1 MKILLIGD
9 TQIANHKAMGGPV
22 EGGLNLRCREILEA
36 LDYHIGCARQHFG
49 IEAIIQVGD
58 FFDLARPSAALY
70 TAVIELIKRHP
81 VEWHILAGNH
91 DIASYDAPT
100 AISPLKHLANVHV
113 YEKPTA
119 VVIGDVLWSM
129 VPYTGPSC
137 EDAVRVAHEELG
149 QRSPRFWA
157 CHYGLVN
164 NAAVPRTDL
173 FQLSYDKIAP
183 GGPFQSWFFGH
194 EHGSLAR
201 KFGDWRNYRSL
212 GSFCDYDFGSGCEIP
227 HSSLVV
233 DTQAAAVSCCSPF
246 RTPIPMFA
254 DLTTMPNDL
263 YFDDDVFFWRLE
275 YASALYARVRP
286 EHAERADF
294 FRRAGILR
302 DFAVLPAD
310 AIATPHTADTQEESS
325 YMECIADELTNNNLE
340 PEQLAAVW
348 ELCDQFMQEA
358 SS

>member
-9 TQIANHKAMGGPV
+9 TQIANHKAMGGPM

-36 LDYHIGCARQHFG
+36 LDYQIGYARQHFG

-70 TAVIELIKRHP
+70 TAVIKLIKRHP

-100 AISPLKHLANVHV
+100 AISPLKYLANVHV

-137 EDAVRVAHEELG
+137 EDAIRAAREELG
-149 QRSPRFWA
+149 QRSPRFCV

-164 NAAVPRTDL
+164 NATVPRTDL
-173 FQLSYDKIAP
+173 FQLSYDKVAP
-183 GGPFQSWFFGH
+183 SGPFQSWFFGH

-201 KFGDWRNYRSL
+201 KIREWRSYRSL
-212 GSFCDYDFGSGCEIP
+212 GSFCDYDFGSGCEIL
-227 HSSLVV
+227 HHSLVV
-233 DTQAAAVSCCSPF
+233 DTQAADITCCTPF
-246 RTPIPMFA
+246 WTPIPMFA
-254 DLTTMPNDL
+254 DLTTAPNDL
-263 YFDDDVFFWRLE
+263 YFDDGVFCRLE

-294 FRRAGILR
+294 FRKAGMLR

-310 AIATPHTADTQEESS
+310 AIAVPHAAATQEESS
-325 YMECIADELTNNNLE
+325 YMECVAGELVNNNLE

>member
-22 EGGLNLRCREILEA
+22 TGGLNLRCREILEA
-36 LDYHIGCARQHFG
+36 LDCQIGYARQHYG
-49 IEAIIQVGD
+49 IEAVVQVGD

-100 AISPLKHLANVHV
+100 AISPLAHLANVHI

-119 VVIGDVLWSM
+119 AMLGGALWSM

-137 EDAVRVAHEELG
+137 EDAILAAREELG
-149 QRSPRFWA
+149 QRFPRFWV
-157 CHYGLVN
+157 CHYGLVF
-164 NAAVPRTDL
+164 NAAVPRSDL
-173 FQLSYDKIAP
+173 FQISYDEITP

-201 KFGDWRNYRSL
+201 KFRDWRSYRSV
-212 GSFCDYDFGSGCEIP
+212 GSFCDYDFGSGCEIL
-227 HSSLVV
+227 HSSLVI
-233 DTQAAAVSCCSPF
+233 DTQASDVSCCTHF
-246 RTPIPMFA
+246 RTPVPMFA
-254 DLTTMPNDL
+254 DLSKMENDL
-263 YFDDDVFFWRLE
+263 YFDDGIFWRLGH
-275 YASALYARVRP
+275 ASAIYARVRP
-286 EHAERADF
+286 EQAERADF
-294 FRRAGILR
+294 FRRAGLLR
-302 DFAVLPAD
+302 DFAIRPQD
-310 AIATPHTADTQEESS
+310 TPEVVKEAVPTAEGS
-325 YMECIADELTNNNLE
+325 YLDCVMDELTADNLE

-348 ELCDQFMQEA
+348 TLCDQFMQEA
-358 SS
+358 M